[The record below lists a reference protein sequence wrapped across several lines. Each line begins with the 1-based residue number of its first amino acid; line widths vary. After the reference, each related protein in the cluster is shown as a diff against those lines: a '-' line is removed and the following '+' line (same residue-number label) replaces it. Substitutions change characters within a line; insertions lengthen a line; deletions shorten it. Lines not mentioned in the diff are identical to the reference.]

1 MAKKTKKDLWWY
13 LNQQYGLPAL
23 KRKFTKK
30 TGIPTTQAGIERKVG
45 STILDWLLGLFG
57 IDKKKLKVTK
67 DSTKTTST
75 KKSTTKKTTS
85 STTKKTT
92 STGSKTVSTG
102 TKTTSTGSKTVSTGT
117 KTTSTGGKAVST
129 GTRKTTTTTT
139 GKSRRKSSLMGD
151 DEFDTE
157 GLDAPETNAPA
168 TE

>member
-57 IDKKKLKVTK
+57 IDKKKLKVSK

-85 STTKKTT
+85 STTKKTSSTGSKTT
-92 STGSKTVSTG
+92 STGSRTVSTGSRTVSTG
-102 TKTTSTGSKTVSTGT
+102 TKTTSTGSKTVSTGN
-117 KTTSTGGKAVST
+117 
-129 GTRKTTTTTT
+129 KTTTTTT
-139 GKSRRKSSLMGD
+139 GRSRKKSSLMGD
-151 DEFDTE
+151 DVEDYDMETPE
-157 GLDAPETNAPA
+157 GEAPA

>member
-92 STGSKTVSTG
+92 STGTKSTSTGNRTTSTG
-102 TKTTSTGSKTVSTGT
+102 TKTTSTGNRTVT
-117 KTTSTGGKAVST
+117 T

-139 GKSRRKSSLMGD
+139 GKSRRKSSLFD

>member
-57 IDKKKLKVTK
+57 IDKKKLKVSK

-92 STGSKTVSTG
+92 STG
-102 TKTTSTGSKTVSTGT
+102 TKSTSTGNRTVT
-117 KTTSTGGKAVST
+117 T
-129 GTRKTTTTTT
+129 GTRKTTTTT
-139 GKSRRKSSLMGD
+139 GKSRKKSSLFD

>member
-57 IDKKKLKVTK
+57 IDKKKLKVSK

-85 STTKKTT
+85 STTKKTA
-92 STGSKTVSTG
+92 STG

-117 KTTSTGGKAVST
+117 
-129 GTRKTTTTTT
+129 RKTTTTTT
-139 GKSRRKSSLMGD
+139 GRSRKKSSLMGD
-151 DEFDTE
+151 DYDDYDVE
-157 GLDAPETNAPA
+157 APEGEAPA